1 MDYIILIIFSVL
13 VLSLGI
19 IIFLYILVK
28 FETENKVELYF
39 LFIISGEMIILI
51 LAFLLGV
58 ANLLLKNI

>member
-1 MDYIILIIFSVL
+1 MIDYIILIIFSVL
-13 VLSLGI
+13 ALSLGI

-39 LFIISGEMIILI
+39 LFIISGEIIILI

-58 ANLLLKNI
+58 VNLL